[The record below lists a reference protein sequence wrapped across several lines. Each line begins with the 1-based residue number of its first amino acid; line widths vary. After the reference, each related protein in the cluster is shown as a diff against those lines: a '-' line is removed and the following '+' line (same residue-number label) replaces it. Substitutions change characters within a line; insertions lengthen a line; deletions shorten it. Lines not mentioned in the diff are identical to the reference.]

1 VGAFTGV
8 LTGGGNAMERNGQQ
22 THTSSSSRA
31 EMPSSSWTWAARA
44 FGRRAMP
51 VGSISAVP
59 NASGGDGSGP
69 ARSQRR
75 SPTLHSA
82 GV

>member
-1 VGAFTGV
+1 
-8 LTGGGNAMERNGQQ
+8 
-22 THTSSSSRA
+22 
-31 EMPSSSWTWAARA
+31 
-44 FGRRAMP
+44 MP

-82 GV
+82 GVNGKETRHEKPCRKSVASCASPGDGLFTPTSLTEGGIGDDDA